1 MADATADE
9 GDVPAKKSKL
19 PMILGVVLALLGAAG
34 GFFAVSSGMILGG
47 GGSDAAAPPAREAT
61 AEEEETATPMEDDTD
76 IEGGAEAPPT
86 PVAPVEL
93 GDIAFVELPPLLVS
107 LGPGAQNTH
116 LRFRAT
122 LEVPSRHAAE
132 VTTLQPR
139 VLDAMNSYLRALSP
153 ADIEAQ
159 DALLLI
165 RAQLTRRV
173 QLVLGEE
180 KLRDLLVLEFVL
192 N

>member
-9 GDVPAKKSKL
+9 ADVTAKKSKL
-19 PMILGVVLALLGAAG
+19 PLILGVVLALLGAAG

-47 GGSDAAAPPAREAT
+47 GGSDAAAASANEAT
-61 AEEEETATPMEDDTD
+61 AEETATPMEDDTD

-86 PVAPVEL
+86 AVAPVEL